1 MESALQSRDDSLS
14 PDEQQEENRIDRN
27 LKQLVRAAKSLH
39 SDANTVIITG
49 AGSSVWGGSIM
60 GEPLSQD
67 IFNQIE
73 AWIPPPS
80 HKEPERQDG
89 LSPRPT
95 SPSPAIWPDSS
106 DSESDIEKDIM
117 KKFEELA
124 AAKFATK
131 DYEKAATLLRKLVDY
146 SFRDGK
152 SQEEITKIE
161 IKLACVYS
169 LQSKWQEAEAI
180 TVRAT
185 GSAGNDEV
193 DKVLFHVL
201 HALALLYLQ
210 ENNFELAR
218 KHCKGAIKGKRKL
231 LGRTHASS
239 YESIALL
246 ACIYD
251 ATGDSAEAEGCRSLL
266 PDDYS
271 KDVDLQPVSYMS
283 VNVPSIGIS
292 SAEAA
297 NTSAIRPSPITQ
309 GVLLAQSDTTV
320 NQSAVLDIPNSET
333 SAHHSTTPSMKAAG
347 VMVELPVSLAVQR
360 DSEVSVVDVPST
372 ETTLPG
378 HNWLASQAAHPLDTP
393 REDVSKPQIIES
405 TSKVGLDK
413 QLDADQE
420 TSACTTLPDPTLESK
435 KSSTKWGGRE
445 ITQTERHMTRV
456 LVLVKHLLETLT
468 RWSQGQA
475 DADEVS
481 DIYVRL
487 GNEFN
492 LLCRYLTS
500 LGIETSD
507 LGPVP
512 DALRTIL
519 EETLEQPASRQSL
532 DRYLPGVRD
541 VVIPLLQGLMRK
553 KRLLDGHTRKDNSS
567 DSSARSAGNETKSLD
582 TQESIP

>member
-1 MESALQSRDDSLS
+1 MESALQSRDDSLP

-39 SDANTVIITG
+39 SDASTVIITG

-67 IFNQIE
+67 TFNQIE

-80 HKEPERQDG
+80 HEEPERQDG

-146 SFRDGK
+146 SFRNGK

-161 IKLACVYS
+161 IKLACVYG

-180 TVRAT
+180 TVRTT
-185 GSAGNDEV
+185 GSTGNGEV

-201 HALALLYLQ
+201 HALALLYLR

-283 VNVPSIGIS
+283 VNVPSIDVS
-292 SAEAA
+292 SA
-297 NTSAIRPSPITQ
+297 
-309 GVLLAQSDTTV
+309 
-320 NQSAVLDIPNSET
+320 
-333 SAHHSTTPSMKAAG
+333 
-347 VMVELPVSLAVQR
+347 
-360 DSEVSVVDVPST
+360 
-372 ETTLPG
+372 
-378 HNWLASQAAHPLDTP
+378 
-393 REDVSKPQIIES
+393 
-405 TSKVGLDK
+405 
-413 QLDADQE
+413 
-420 TSACTTLPDPTLESK
+420 
-435 KSSTKWGGRE
+435 
-445 ITQTERHMTRV
+445 
-456 LVLVKHLLETLT
+456 
-468 RWSQGQA
+468 
-475 DADEVS
+475 
-481 DIYVRL
+481 
-487 GNEFN
+487 
-492 LLCRYLTS
+492 
-500 LGIETSD
+500 
-507 LGPVP
+507 
-512 DALRTIL
+512 
-519 EETLEQPASRQSL
+519 
-532 DRYLPGVRD
+532 
-541 VVIPLLQGLMRK
+541 
-553 KRLLDGHTRKDNSS
+553 
-567 DSSARSAGNETKSLD
+567 
-582 TQESIP
+582 